1 MTTEEDPVPTRAQR
15 FGRYVSDAARKAGY
29 DIDSPRGGGKKAL
42 AADAGMAPASV
53 SRMLAG
59 LTIPDPMF
67 FESLAQALHVHV
79 GRMLVEA
86 GVISEES
93 LRAIP
98 DEGPRPPLDP
108 REVARRIGITSP
120 EMIEAFATMTEA
132 LVQRERTASQEARRS
147 A

>member
-15 FGRYVSDAARKAGY
+15 FGRYVSNAARQAGY

-59 LTIPDPMF
+59 QTIPDPMF
-67 FESLAQALHVHV
+67 FESLAQALHVNV

-93 LRAIP
+93 LRGIP
-98 DEGPRPPLDP
+98 EKDPKPSLDP
-108 REVARRIGITSP
+108 REVALQIGITSP
-120 EMIEAFATMTEA
+120 EMIEAFATMTKA
-132 LVQRERTASQEARRS
+132 LVQRDRDASQEARRS